1 MTHWETVLE
10 PLHLSVALGESFARG
25 GLRISFSGPGAP
37 VCVCICVCVC
47 ETEREK
53 EEGKS
58 DFLFPSLR
66 VGLLQGSGKQS
77 ALSLAVCVCVCV
89 CVFMC
94 GGRAR
99 CPRRTEFALMKTLPS
114 PLMPRSLRPEV

>member
-10 PLHLSVALGESFARG
+10 PLHLSVALGESFAHG

-89 CVFMC
+89 CVHVWGAGTVSQEDRVCIDENPPQPFD
-94 GGRAR
+94 ASF
-99 CPRRTEFALMKTLPS
+99 PP
-114 PLMPRSLRPEV
+114 P